1 MRSMSRTKI
10 LLAVVVLLA
19 FLPSSARAV
28 DAMAVPSTTELHL
41 SASDVDLGTPV
52 TLTAEVLFAGPLR
65 RGSILFCDASAVRC
79 QGLAVLGSAQ
89 LTSRG
94 RASIK
99 LTLGAGSYSI
109 KAVFQGT
116 PRTAPPVSGSTS
128 IAQTLSVKR
137 MTKSRPEGK

>member
-1 MRSMSRTKI
+1 M
-10 LLAVVVLLA
+10 AVFVLLA
-19 FLPSSARAV
+19 FLHSSAHAV
-28 DAMAVPSTTELHL
+28 DAMAVPSTTKLHT
-41 SASDVDLGTPV
+41 SASVVDLGTPV
-52 TLTAEVLFAGPLR
+52 TLTAEVLFAGPVR
-65 RGSILFCDASAVRC
+65 HGSILFCDASAVRC

-94 RASIK
+94 RATIN

-128 IAQTLSVKR
+128 IAQTLIVKR
-137 MTKSRPEGK
+137 MTKSVRKGNSHP